1 MDKQHK
7 RQVAELAKQVKR
19 FYEQKKPFKVYHGST
34 NSTRILSFDRDNMV
48 DVSQL
53 NRVLKVDK
61 RRKVAIVESNVPMD
75 KLIEA
80 TLPHGLVPPVVME
93 FPGITVAGGLQ
104 GGAGESSS
112 FKYGTFNRT
121 LNWYNIMLANGEVL
135 RASPKQHADL
145 YWGAAGA
152 YGSLGVVT
160 AAEIQ
165 LIPAKKCVNVTYHP
179 VSSFTE
185 ATRLIQKFTKEP
197 YDYIDGILYGSDNG
211 VIITGSL
218 SDTPHGPIRT
228 FTKRSDPWYYLHVE
242 KISRTGKV
250 YQESIPIYNYLFRY
264 DRGAFWMGAY
274 AFKRFRSPF
283 NSLTR
288 WLIDPLMHTR
298 RLYDALQASGL
309 SQECIIQD
317 LGMPARNVARFLE
330 FLDRE
335 FGFYPLWLC
344 PILPDRHSPFLSLDI
359 NANMAINVG
368 AWALLNLP
376 EDQMIELNR
385 KIEQEVEKLDGKKC
399 LYGHCFY
406 TEEEFWT
413 LYDKSKYDRLRAKY
427 RAETLPDIYS
437 KIRYKPVKV
446 NAKRGLLYALL
457 GKNGI
462 RIK

>member
-1 MDKQHK
+1 M
-7 RQVAELAKQVKR
+7 
-19 FYEQKKPFKVYHGST
+19 YHGST
-34 NSTRILSFDRDNMV
+34 NSTRVLTFDRDSMV

-61 RRKVAIVESNVPMD
+61 RRKVAVVEPNVPMD
-75 KLIEA
+75 KLVEV
-80 TLPHGLVPPVVME
+80 TLLHGLVPPVVME

-121 LNWYNIMLANGEVL
+121 LNWYDIMLANGEVL
-135 RASPKQHADL
+135 RVSPTEHADL

-160 AAEIQ
+160 AAEVQ
-165 LIPAKKCVNVTYHP
+165 LIPAKRYVNVTYLP
-179 VSSFTE
+179 TASFTE
-185 ATRLIQKFTKEP
+185 ATDLLQKLTKEAH
-197 YDYIDGILYGSDNG
+197 DYIDGILYSPTNG
-211 VIITGSL
+211 VIVSGNL
-218 SDTPHGPIRT
+218 SDTPHGPIQT
-228 FTKRSDPWYYLHVE
+228 FTKRSDPWFYLHAE
-242 KISRTGKV
+242 KFARAGEAHK
-250 YQESIPIYNYLFRY
+250 ESIPIFDYLFRY
-264 DRGAFWMGAY
+264 DRGAFWMGKY
-274 AFKRFRSPF
+274 AFKRFRTPF
-283 NSLTR
+283 NSFIR

-298 RLYDALQASGL
+298 RMYDALQASGL

-317 LGMPARNVARFLE
+317 LGMPARRTVDLLE

-344 PILPDRHSPFLSLDI
+344 PILPDRHAPFLSLDI

-368 AWALLNLP
+368 AWALLKRP
-376 EDQMIELNR
+376 EDQMVKLNR
-385 KIEQEVEKLDGKKC
+385 KLEQEVRRLDGKKC

-406 TEEEFWT
+406 TEEEFWA

-427 RAETLPDIYS
+427 KAETLPDVYG
-437 KIRYKPVKV
+437 KIRHKPVKV
-446 NAKRGLLYALL
+446 SGKRGLLYALL